1 MCYGDIG
8 LNMSKKAKRRFTT
21 DSVGFQVVMA
31 IIVSIVLMALAV
43 LFLRIFTRHG
53 REFEMPDYR
62 GQQSQTLTQNRTKEG
77 FIFVVN
83 EQRYEEGATPG
94 AVLVQDPAAGE
105 KVKHGRKVYLTV
117 AAAEPP
123 TIKLPELHEIPLNQA
138 KIMIESQ
145 GLVLERIIEKP
156 SPYENLV
163 LDVLYRGHSIASGA
177 DIKMGE
183 KVTLVVGKNIDVLP
197 DSIPSLEE

>member
-1 MCYGDIG
+1 
-8 LNMSKKAKRRFTT
+8 MSKKTTRKFTT
-21 DSVGFQVVMA
+21 KSLAFQLIMACVVT
-31 IIVSIVLMALAV
+31 IVLMALAV
-43 LFLRIFTRHG
+43 LFLRLFTRHG

-62 GQQSQTLTQNRTKEG
+62 GQQSQVLTQTHSKEG

-117 AAAEPP
+117 AASEPP

-163 LDVLYRGHSIASGA
+163 LDVLYRGHSINSGA

-183 KVTLVVGKNIDVLP
+183 KITLVVGKNINVLP
-197 DSIPSLEE
+197 DSIPSEE

>member
-1 MCYGDIG
+1 
-8 LNMSKKAKRRFTT
+8 MSKKTTRKFTT
-21 DSVGFQVVMA
+21 KSLAFQLIMACVVT
-31 IIVSIVLMALAV
+31 IVLMALAV
-43 LFLRIFTRHG
+43 LFLRLFTRHG

-62 GQQSQTLTQNRTKEG
+62 GQQSQVLTQTHSKEG

-94 AVLVQDPAAGE
+94 AVLVQDPATGE
-105 KVKHGRKVYLTV
+105 KMKHGRKVYLTV
-117 AAAEPP
+117 AASEPP

-163 LDVLYRGHSIASGA
+163 LDVLYRGHSINSGA

-183 KVTLVVGKNIDVLP
+183 KITLVVGKNFNVLP
-197 DSIPSLEE
+197 DSIPSEE

>member
-1 MCYGDIG
+1 
-8 LNMSKKAKRRFTT
+8 MSKKTSRKFNTKSLA
-21 DSVGFQVVMA
+21 FQLIMACVVT
-31 IIVSIVLMALAV
+31 VVLMALAV
-43 LFLRIFTRHG
+43 LFLRLFTRHG

-62 GQQSQTLTQNRTKEG
+62 GQQSQVLTQTHSKEG
-77 FIFVVN
+77 FVFVVN

-163 LDVLYRGHSIASGA
+163 LDVLYRGHSINSGA

-183 KVTLVVGKNIDVLP
+183 KITLVVGKNINVLP
-197 DSIPSLEE
+197 DSIPSEE